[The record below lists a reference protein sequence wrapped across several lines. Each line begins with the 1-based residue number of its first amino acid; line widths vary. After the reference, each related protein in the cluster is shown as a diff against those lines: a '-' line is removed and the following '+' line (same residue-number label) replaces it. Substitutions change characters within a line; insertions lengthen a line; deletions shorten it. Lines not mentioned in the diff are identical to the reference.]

1 MLHVPSATIGAM
13 RGRLIILTILLV
25 IGALIA
31 ALNWEVMGSQ
41 VRLQLIAGV
50 AQVPLGLLVLGAAL
64 VPALVLILAGSLDQ
78 ARTLRQLETLER
90 RLEEARAAA
99 QRART
104 VEIEALERSLQER
117 FETLRAGLEGVVQG
131 TESRLEARL
140 EVVEAGLGG
149 RLEDLRER
157 VILVRDELAADIAEA
172 EDALLRRR
180 PDVAESLELDDE

>member
-1 MLHVPSATIGAM
+1 M
-13 RGRLIILTILLV
+13 RGRLLFLTVLLV
-25 IGALIA
+25 LGALIA
-31 ALNWEVMGSQ
+31 ALNWEVMRTPL
-41 VRLQLIAGV
+41 RLELLAGV
-50 AQVPLGLLVLGAAL
+50 VQVSVGLVVLIVAV
-64 VPALVLILAGSLDQ
+64 VPALVLLLAGLLDQ
-78 ARTLRQLETLER
+78 ARSLRRVDVLER

-99 QRART
+99 ERART
-104 VEIEALERSLQER
+104 AEIETLERVLQER

-131 TESRLEARL
+131 TEARLEARL

-157 VILVRDELAADIAEA
+157 VILVRDEIAADIAEA